1 MSTLL
6 PIPGSNA
13 ITTYVYEAF
22 SYTISNP
29 APGTYTLTTS
39 NTPGIPPGYL
49 VNNGSNVVFAT
60 SSNGMSVG
68 TEVFTVTAKD
78 VLGTTIAV
86 SSNTVG
92 ISAGRFTDPSGNSYL
107 GSNYT
112 FYKNE
117 PITPIRLVAPFS
129 IATPTSVPTLPP
141 GLGYSAVSGST
152 YDIAGTPLTTV
163 PQSNYLLIGKGTGTN
178 LGKIVTSQFQMSVSN
193 ERVLLN
199 LSGTPIVSP
208 MVVGTPIAPRV
219 LTARFPPYPSGGTL
233 RYSWPGLP
241 DGLVVTDLSGNVQ
254 SPTVFTPTDASS
266 TLIVSGTPTITA
278 ANAFRDANISSTTV
292 PFVATRTNPLP
303 QISNSQPITFGFGE
317 TVLFDTTVVPTLYTG
332 VVVDPS
338 ATSFRAQTYFGSSSA
353 IASIFSPN
361 LRTDL
366 SLNFVPSQS
375 RAYLTG
381 TPGATTGTASY
392 TIRAI
397 NSNAVSRDLSA
408 SITVTADTVAFVSPP
423 TPAVDVCYNFVLSR
437 PISLDLSGYYTSNIQ
452 FQAAAASGKPVNF
465 SAPALAGT
473 GLSLSNVSA
482 NVVRLVG
489 IPDTVTP
496 LTTVTVVADASGT
509 PATASRT
516 FKLAVLNDVIT
527 VSDVS
532 GLSFVQNR
540 AITPIQFSATTLSG
554 RPVLSFASTNLPTG
568 LSLSTTGL
576 LTGTPATDTLTP
588 QTFTVTAS
596 TGYASQNKVYTY
608 NTVADNV
615 LVVIPSTTATV
626 SPVFSNVQFDI
637 LTYSGIDGN
646 LTSYFGP
653 QGLQPKQSTTATLSV
668 TAPNLLSGNF
678 SGPPVLA
685 PEYRFYV
692 EGQAGGFTG
701 LKQVNAVVT
710 SPPTIQHTIL
720 QAEDIVLP
728 NTATTTPPL
737 PSMSGGIYTSTGSVT
752 SFAAPYSTIAVGEGP
767 STWSARYTFANIE
780 GNSFDMARNSNVY
793 IAVLGSN
800 VIRSTDYGNTWSQ
813 VPTSNIQTI
822 RDIYGPQWSG
832 LPNPLAPGPPRARF
846 DNPLFGAIASDGTSN
861 WWALGFGTFDV
872 PPPATPG
879 TWGYAAVW
887 RTSTDNGLT
896 WMDISA
902 SPRTTGGLASYQ
914 GPLNAWTQSNKL
926 HYNQGRL
933 FYTGIQYDNPKVK
946 IPFFYVDTSNL
957 LSWTK
962 PISFLGINDEAT
974 YITGLAFSNATVFA
988 AGYDAS
994 GTATYVSTDN
1004 GTTWTDGTNPIPGTS
1019 GFGGAYNYADIYQKY
1034 GVWFAA
1040 GISNGFGYLASSS
1053 NLTAW
1058 QNRLV
1063 GGPFA
1068 TAYTGT
1074 TENGI
1079 TWVSMGNGST
1089 FQSSLWQGIGSAIVS
1104 GNSFAPSG
1112 LDGDAGNPSLG
1123 LNFQR
1128 KRLYSDVTSNPA
1140 NPTLTLS
1147 IPYDASGIGFTS
1159 PTQTQYTNWQFV
1171 PIPTIPIV
1179 ATNPVPGSF
1188 LYYYASG
1195 LPRGLRLNLDASGI
1209 EASITGTSSQFSD
1222 AFQRVVLYAALNPGG
1237 GGGGVAATSLTMRT
1251 LLPTVQKQ
1259 QTSAGAWTSLV
1270 RQYTVVNAAQNSVN
1284 GRTLPS
1290 TEPPLGEFTRP
1301 EPPDSVSA
1309 PGDPNCVK
1317 RC

>member
-1 MSTLL
+1 MSTVL
-6 PIPGSNA
+6 PFGSNA
-13 ITTYVYEAF
+13 ITTYLYEAF

-29 APGTYTLTTS
+29 APGTYTLATII
-39 NTPGIPPGYL
+39 TPGIPPGYL
-49 VNNGSNVVFAT
+49 TNNGSNVVFAS
-60 SSNGMSVG
+60 SSNGMGIG
-68 TEVFTVTAKD
+68 TEVFTITAKD
-78 VLGTTIAV
+78 ASGTTIST

-92 ISAGRFTDPSGNSYL
+92 ISAGRFTDPSGNGYT
-107 GSNYT
+107 GRNYT

-117 PITPIRLVAPFS
+117 PVTPIRLVAPFAVS
-129 IATPTSVPTLPP
+129 TPTAVPALPP
-141 GLGYSAVSGST
+141 GLGYSNVSSTT
-152 YDIAGTPLTTV
+152 YDITGTPLVTV
-163 PQSNYLLIGKGTGTN
+163 PQSNYLFIGKATGTN
-178 LGKIVTSQFQMSVSN
+178 LGKIVTTQFQLSVSN
-193 ERVLLN
+193 ERVVLN

-208 MVVGTPIAPRV
+208 MTVGTPIAPRV

-233 RYSWPGLP
+233 RWSWPGLP
-241 DGLVVTDLSGNVQ
+241 DGLVVTDLSGTVYP
-254 SPTVFTPTDASS
+254 PTVFTPSDASA
-266 TLIVSGTPTITA
+266 TLIVSGTPSITA
-278 ANAFRDANISSTTV
+278 ANNFRDANISSTTV
-292 PFVATRTNPLP
+292 PFTATRTNPLP
-303 QISNSQPITFGFGE
+303 QISNSQSITFGFGE
-317 TVLFDTTVVPTLYTG
+317 TVLFDTPSIPTFYSG
-332 VVVDPS
+332 VALDPS
-338 ATSFRAQTYFGSSSA
+338 ATFFRAQTYFGSGSA
-353 IASIFSPN
+353 ISNLFSPN
-361 LRTDL
+361 LRSDL
-366 SLNFVPSQS
+366 SINFVPGTG
-375 RAYLTG
+375 RGYLTG
-381 TPGATTGTASY
+381 TPNTSTGTGTY

-408 SITVTADTVAFVSPP
+408 SITVAADSVSFVSPP

-437 PISLDLSGYYTSNIQ
+437 PISLSLSGYYTTPIQ
-452 FQAAAASGKPVNF
+452 FQASAASGKPITF

-473 GLSLSNVSA
+473 GLSLSNVTA
-482 NVVRLVG
+482 NVVQLVG
-489 IPDTVTP
+489 TPDTVTP
-496 LTTVTVVADASGT
+496 LTTVTVTASAVGT

-527 VSDVS
+527 ISDVS

-540 AITPIQFSATTLSG
+540 AITPIQFSATTLST
-554 RPVLSFASTNLPTG
+554 RPVLSFTSANLPTG

-576 LTGTPATDTLTP
+576 LTGTPANDTLSP

-596 TGYASQNKVYTY
+596 TGYTSQNKVYTY

-615 LVVIPSTTATV
+615 LVVIPTTTV
-626 SPVFSNVQFDI
+626 TVDPVFSNVQFDV

-646 LTSYFGP
+646 ITSYFGP
-653 QGLQPKQSTTATLSV
+653 QGVQPKQSTTATLSV
-668 TAPNLLSGNF
+668 TAPSLLSGNF

-701 LKQVNAVVT
+701 LKQVNAIVNNP
-710 SPPTIQHTIL
+710 STIQHTIL

-728 NTATTTPPL
+728 NTGTTLPPL
-737 PSMSGGIYTSTGSVT
+737 PSVSGGIYTSTGSVT
-752 SFAAPYSTIAVGEGP
+752 SFAAPYSTIAIGEGP
-767 STWSARYTFANIE
+767 QTWLSRYTFANIE

-813 VPTSNIQTI
+813 VPTSNIQTVPGLS
-822 RDIYGPQWSG
+822 GPQWSG
-832 LPNPLAPGPPRARF
+832 LPDPLAPGPPRARF
-846 DNPLFGAIASDGTSN
+846 DNPLFGAIVSDGTSN
-861 WWALGFGTFDV
+861 WWALGFGTFNA
-872 PPPATPG
+872 PPPANPG
-879 TWGYAAVW
+879 SWGVAAVW
-887 RTSTDNGLT
+887 RKSSDNGVT

-902 SPRTTGGLASYQ
+902 SPWTVTGLGSYQ
-914 GPLNAWTQSNKL
+914 GPLNPWTQSNKL
-926 HYNQGRL
+926 HYNQGRI

-962 PISFLGINDEAT
+962 PISFLGINDQAT
-974 YITGLAFSNATVFA
+974 YITGLAFSNTTAFA
-988 AGYDAS
+988 AGYDGS

-1004 GTTWTDGTNPIPGTS
+1004 GTTWTNGTNPIPGTS
-1019 GFGGAYNYADIYQKY
+1019 GFGGAYNYADIYQRY

-1040 GISNGFGYLASSS
+1040 GLSNGFGYLASSPD
-1053 NLTAW
+1053 LTTW
-1058 QNRLV
+1058 QSRLV

-1068 TAYTGT
+1068 TTYTGT

-1089 FQSSLWQGIGSAIVS
+1089 FQSSLWQGIGSALVT
-1104 GNSFAPSG
+1104 GNSFTPSG
-1112 LDGDAGNPSLG
+1112 LSGDAGNPSLG

-1128 KRLYSDVTSNPA
+1128 KRLYSDVTVSPSNQ
-1140 NPTLTLS
+1140 TLTLS
-1147 IPYDASGIGFTS
+1147 IPYDASGIVFTS

-1195 LPRGLRLNLDASGI
+1195 LPRGLQLNLDASGI

-1237 GGGGVAATSLTMRT
+1237 GGGGVAAMSLTMRT

-1259 QTSAGAWTSLV
+1259 QTSAGAWTSLL

-1284 GRTLPS
+1284 GRALPA

-1317 RC
+1317 KC